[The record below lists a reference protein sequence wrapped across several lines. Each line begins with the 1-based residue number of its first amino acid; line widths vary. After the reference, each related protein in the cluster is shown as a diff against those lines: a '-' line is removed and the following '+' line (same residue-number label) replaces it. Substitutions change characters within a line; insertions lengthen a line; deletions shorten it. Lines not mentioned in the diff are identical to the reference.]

1 MPGAQGGSS
10 GGLKSGQPQT
20 PQGEGP
26 GPGSHGQS
34 QEGSVVVKTSG
45 RCERLETEGCSEKED
60 NHKLLERN
68 RQKDSQL
75 HFLLPG
81 ALPFKAKS
89 RPKA

>member
-1 MPGAQGGSS
+1 M
-10 GGLKSGQPQT
+10 
-20 PQGEGP
+20 
-26 GPGSHGQS
+26 
-34 QEGSVVVKTSG
+34 VVKTSG

-60 NHKLLERN
+60 NHKFLERN